1 MDMFHAVF
9 CRVDELI
16 PENVI
21 PAGYVDLFTSKV
33 LRAATHTVVNGL
45 AGKYPKIQEGV
56 NTVVGGNLIDYE
68 VIKIW
73 RDGKAEGIAEGEVNG
88 EARGKA
94 SAYNDMAERLIRK
107 GMHGSDIVD
116 VTGYNRKEIDSIARR
131 LNRTVTWSE
140 ARA

>member
-1 MDMFHAVF
+1 M
-9 CRVDELI
+9 
-16 PENVI
+16 
-21 PAGYVDLFTSKV
+21 
-33 LRAATHTVVNGL
+33 
-45 AGKYPKIQEGV
+45 
-56 NTVVGGNLIDYE
+56 GGNLIDYE

-73 RDGKAEGIAEGEVNG
+73 RDGVAKGEAKGKAEGKAEGEANG
-88 EARGKA
+88 EAR
-94 SAYNDMAERLIRK
+94 AYNNIAERLIRK